1 MNMNMN
7 NPSNNKALVVHSE
20 DDKPSSSSSTEG
32 VVLDALPYVE
42 ALDPNYENFALS
54 LIEQEMMSSN
64 NVQTIEEQQIL
75 NHPSLRKTN
84 GINSHTSPNFGG
96 NAPLAM
102 AAYEQLVA
110 RKESNGDEEE
120 DTTTTTKKPYFEIN
134 RPNPMS
140 SIDSSKS
147 NNISE
152 EELISN
158 LQTSIQTS
166 KIQFETLRN
175 QHMNLE
181 LNSNIQ
187 SSNNYTSYAQN
198 LQNNYLNTTQVAV
211 EHQRHVVDG
220 INGTRMEEQRL
231 AIDKLHG
238 MNVKYDNLVDKNRRL
253 GIAVTNLESEIEN
266 LKKTV
271 VGGNDDDDVG
281 VVKNV
286 VEEDGDAVMGG
297 E

>member
-7 NPSNNKALVVHSE
+7 IPSNNKALVVHN
-20 DDKPSSSSSTEG
+20 DDKPSSSSSTGG

-42 ALDPNYENFALS
+42 ALDPNYENSAIS
-54 LIEQEMMSSN
+54 LIEQEMMSN
-64 NVQTIEEQQIL
+64 NQSTEEQILL
-75 NHPSLRKTN
+75 NHPSLRKTSS
-84 GINSHTSPNFGG
+84 INSHTPPNFGG

-102 AAYEQLVA
+102 AAYEELVA
-110 RKESNGDEEE
+110 RKEANGDEEE
-120 DTTTTTKKPYFEIN
+120 DTTTTKKPYFEVN

-140 SIDSSKS
+140 SIDSTTST
-147 NNISE
+147 NISE

-166 KIQFETLRN
+166 KIQFEILRN

-187 SSNNYTSYAQN
+187 SSSNYTSYAQS
-198 LQNNYLNTTQVAV
+198 LETNYLTTTQAAV
-211 EHQRHVVDG
+211 ENQRHVVDG
-220 INGTRMEEQRL
+220 INGTRMEEQRV

-253 GIAVTNLESEIEN
+253 GIAVTNLELEVEN
-266 LKKTV
+266 LKKSV
-271 VGGNDDDDVG
+271 VGGNDDVG

-286 VEEDGDAVMGG
+286 VEEDGDTVMGG

>member
-1 MNMNMN
+1 MN
-7 NPSNNKALVVHSE
+7 NPSNNNALVVRS
-20 DDKPSSSSSTEG
+20 DDKPSSSNSG

-42 ALDPNYENFALS
+42 ALDPNYENYAIS
-54 LIEQEMMSSN
+54 LIEQEM
-64 NVQTIEEQQIL
+64 NVQTTEQQIL
-75 NHPSLRKTN
+75 NHPSLRKTS

-110 RKESNGDEEE
+110 RKEANDDEE
-120 DTTTTTKKPYFEIN
+120 DTTTTKKPYFEIN

-140 SIDSSKS
+140 SIESTTST
-147 NNISE
+147 NISE

-187 SSNNYTSYAQN
+187 SSTNYTSYAQSIR
-198 LQNNYLNTTQVAV
+198 NNYLNTTQLAV
-211 EHQRHVVDG
+211 ENQRHVVDG
-220 INGTRMEEQRL
+220 INGSRMEEQRV

-238 MNVKYDNLVDKNRRL
+238 MNVKYDSLVDKNRRL
-253 GIAVTNLESEIEN
+253 GIAVTNLELEVSN
-266 LKKTV
+266 LKKS
-271 VGGNDDDDVG
+271 VGGNDDDVVG
-281 VVKNV
+281 VGKNV
-286 VEEDGDAVMGG
+286 VEEDGDTVMGG

>member
-7 NPSNNKALVVHSE
+7 NNTNNKALVVHSE
-20 DDKPSSSSSTEG
+20 DDKPSSSSSTG
-32 VVLDALPYVE
+32 GLVLDALPYVE
-42 ALDPNYENFALS
+42 ALDPNYENYAIS
-54 LIEQEMMSSN
+54 LIEEELSN
-64 NVQTIEEQQIL
+64 NVETTEQQIL

-102 AAYEQLVA
+102 AAYEQLVR
-110 RKESNGDEEE
+110 RKEANGDEEE
-120 DTTTTTKKPYFEIN
+120 DTTANPKKPYFEIN

-140 SIDSSKS
+140 SIDSTTSTT
-147 NNISE
+147 NISE

-158 LQTSIQTS
+158 LQTSIKTS
-166 KIQFETLRN
+166 KIQFEILRN
-175 QHMNLE
+175 THMNLE

-187 SSNNYTSYAQN
+187 SSTNYTSYAQL

-211 EHQRHVVDG
+211 ENQRHVVDG
-220 INGTRMEEQRL
+220 INGSRMEEQRV

-253 GIAVTNLESEIEN
+253 GIAVTNLEAEVSS
-266 LKKTV
+266 LKKS
-271 VGGNDDDDVG
+271 VGGDDDVG

-286 VEEDGDAVMGG
+286 VEEDGDTVMGG